1 MSAGIENTPRTE
13 NEMSK
18 AQVKILEPVSSRVVN
33 TTKGQRT
40 IYSQKAELETEA
52 MRIQVEVE
60 VDGPNFGHPVGAVKD
75 WDVVADLVPGRY
87 GIELARRMTLRE
99 ANAARSPVRAAASA

>member
-1 MSAGIENTPRTE
+1 MSNA
-13 NEMSK
+13 K
-18 AQVKILEPVSSRVVN
+18 VKILEPVASRVVN
-33 TTKGQRT
+33 TQKGQRT

-52 MRIQVEVE
+52 MRIQIEVE
-60 VDGPNFGHPVGAVKD
+60 VDGPNMGHPVGAVKD

-99 ANAARSPVRAAASA
+99 ANVARAPIAAAK